1 MPPCA
6 VQWDTTVTEELHY
19 ARLLDSIA
27 RDWDID
33 GFIDAAEPPL
43 GFMPYEHQHLGDT
56 LRFYRM
62 LPATLKALLMAP
74 FWVPEAGFLL
84 MSPHIKLTHLS
95 MFSIHSDIF
104 SFVPFAYH
112 LERIEWISFLGGLPS
127 VQTPL
132 IRIAPRL
139 RTFVT
144 ALPPSNGRVRQ
155 HGLRGVAIVKIPH
168 NEIPTVC
175 TQSFE

>member
-1 MPPCA
+1 M
-6 VQWDTTVTEELHY
+6 VTDQLRDTEI
-19 ARLLDSIA
+19 LDSIA

-33 GFIDAAEPPL
+33 GFINAVEPPE
-43 GFMPYEHQHLGDT
+43 GFSAYEHRHLGDT
-56 LRFYRM
+56 LRFYKM

-74 FWVPEAGFLL
+74 FYVPEAGFLL

-95 MFSIHSDIF
+95 MFMIHSDIF
-104 SFVPFAYH
+104 TFVPFAYH
-112 LERIEWISFLGGLPS
+112 LEQIEWISFLEGLPS

-144 ALPPSNGRVRQ
+144 AFPPSEGRVRQ
-155 HGLRGVAIVKIPH
+155 HGLGGVAIVEIPYY
-168 NEIPTVC
+168 EIPTIW
-175 TQSFE
+175 S